1 MSATE
6 TRVERPT
13 TVERPSDPGGDA
25 DQAPEEA
32 RASHWRQAVGF
43 GLPVA
48 LVGTFIGFGW
58 TAERF
63 REGLGWLAPHLAI
76 LLWGSVAAVLGYSLI
91 RRIVHRTLVSRG
103 PRSFGF
109 LLAPSALAGCVI
121 AYLVELFGSWDNGGA
136 AWWTVG
142 GVVPFSDAMAYVGG
156 AQRMLFDGQLDQF
169 NSRRPL
175 HATFLASEF
184 AFTNFDLRTVLVIQ
198 AVLLGVASYLA
209 ARTIARDLGPLAGL
223 ALFAAIFGFARVGV
237 QTASTE
243 TMGVT
248 MGALAFACLWS
259 AVRRP
264 NIWLVA
270 GGMFLLTFA
279 LNFRPGPVL
288 LLLTLPLAFGW
299 LLRGAARVNWRVLG
313 LSVAAVIVGLATNY
327 VAIFTFH
334 GDAENLNAN
343 ANYIIY
349 GMAKGFP
356 GWSED
361 PPSWNRIDIDHPEII
376 EMSETERNRFVTARA
391 REELRAHPGT
401 FATSYVEGAGNYFSA
416 SADYVMEPVPTGVLR
431 LLVYA
436 AALVLAAV
444 VLIARWRTSSRRV
457 LLDAALFGGVVLA
470 LPSFVGAWPYGDEAQ
485 WGWGTVGAGS
495 YFPWWFGAVVGA
507 LAYVAFI
514 LVGTD
519 RLRVD
524 RQLGL
529 AVVTLASIAVIM
541 PVLGYDTTRLFAAAV
556 PFLALSFAI
565 AVAVIER
572 APLPNGRRFTTPT
585 APKRE
590 SRGAR
595 WAPLLIGGAVAVVA
609 VVGAPI
615 AAVAID
621 KPATSARTCPDG
633 RRAETLIGGTAVRLV
648 EPNVKDDL
656 DELDVH
662 HVTSSPVT
670 KWLQKEAVFG
680 PIHAN
685 TTFIGGLSERGYDRF
700 AFVDGAVSAP
710 GRSALYLCG
719 ATVSDSVSN
728 GVLRWSAVPVDVV
741 AGTPIDATSTPPVP
755 ARQP

>member
-1 MSATE
+1 MSTTE
-6 TRVERPT
+6 TRVDAT
-13 TVERPSDPGGDA
+13 TTIDRPSGPGGDPG
-25 DQAPEEA
+25 DAPEEA
-32 RASHWRQAVGF
+32 RTSHWRRAAGF

-48 LVGTFIGFGW
+48 LVGAFIAFGW
-58 TAERF
+58 TAEWF
-63 REGLGWLAPHLAI
+63 REGLGWLAPHVAI
-76 LLWGSVAAVLGYSLI
+76 LLWAAVAAVLGYSLI
-91 RRIVHRTLVSRG
+91 RRIVHRNLVSRG

-121 AYLVELFGSWDNGGA
+121 AYLVELFGSWNNGGA

-175 HATFLASEF
+175 HATFLASEL

-223 ALFAAIFGFARVGV
+223 ALFAGIYGFARVGV

-248 MGALAFACLWS
+248 MGALAFAALWS
-259 AVRRP
+259 AVRRR
-264 NIWLVA
+264 NIWLAA
-270 GGMFLLTFA
+270 GGVFLLTFA
-279 LNFRPGPVL
+279 LNFRPGPIL
-288 LLLTLPLAFGW
+288 LLLTLPLAFAW
-299 LLRGAARVNWRVLG
+299 LLRGSARVNWRVLG

-327 VAIFTFH
+327 VAIATFH

-356 GWSED
+356 GWTED

-376 EMSETERNRFVTARA
+376 EMSETARNRFVTARA

-401 FATSYVEGAGNYFSA
+401 FAKSYVEGAGNYFRA
-416 SADYVMEPVPTGVLR
+416 SADYVMEPVPSGLLR

-457 LLDAALFGGVVLA
+457 LLDVALFGGVMLA
-470 LPSFVGAWPYGDEAQ
+470 LPSFVGAWPYGDEAP

-495 YFPWWFGAVVGA
+495 YFPWWFGAAVGA

-514 LVGTD
+514 LVGTE

-529 AVVTLASIAVIM
+529 VVVALASIAVIM

-556 PFLALSFAI
+556 PFLALSFAL

-572 APLPNGRRFTTPT
+572 GPLPKRAPVT
-585 APKRE
+585 APAAPKQE
-590 SRGAR
+590 SRTAR
-595 WAPLLIGGAVAVVA
+595 WAPVLIGVVVAAVAVI
-609 VVGAPI
+609 GAPI
-615 AAVAID
+615 AGAAID
-621 KPATSARTCPDG
+621 KPATPARTCPDG
-633 RRAETLIGGTAVRLV
+633 RRAETLMGGSAVRLV
-648 EPNVKDDL
+648 EPSAKSDL
-656 DELDVH
+656 DELDVD

-670 KWLQKEAVFG
+670 KWLQKEGVFP
-680 PIHAN
+680 PINAN
-685 TTFIGGLSERGYDRF
+685 MTFLGGLSQRGYDRF

-710 GRSALYLCG
+710 GRSVLYLCG
-719 ATVSDSVSN
+719 ATISDSVSN